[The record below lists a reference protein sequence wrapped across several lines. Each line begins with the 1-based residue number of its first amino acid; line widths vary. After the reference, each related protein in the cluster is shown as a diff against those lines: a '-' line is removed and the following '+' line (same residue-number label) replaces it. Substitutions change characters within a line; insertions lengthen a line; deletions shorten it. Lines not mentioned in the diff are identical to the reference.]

1 MNIILKTDI
10 AGLGYKND
18 TVTVKP
24 GYGRN
29 YLIPQGF
36 AIMATDS
43 NKKIV
48 AENIRQAAH
57 KAEKIKTEAQ
67 AIAEGIGDMT
77 LTIPAKAGDSGKIF
91 GRVTNTQVADALR
104 EKGFDIDRKKITVDD
119 VKNLGSYEA
128 SLDLHKDVKHKV
140 KFEVVAAYYSAGLC
154 SLLSPQKKT
163 RPGLVVAI
171 TKPGR
176 WFSLRSTPYSAIPS
190 KALFS
195 DQFENVLP
203 DSIG

>member
-18 TVTVKP
+18 TVIVKP

-36 AIMATDS
+36 AMMATDS

-67 AIAEGIGDMT
+67 TIAEGIGTMT

-91 GRVTNTQVADALR
+91 GRVTNTQVAEALR
-104 EKGFDIDRKKITVDD
+104 EKGFDIDRKKITVEDI
-119 VKNLGSYEA
+119 KTLGTYEA

-140 KFEVVAAYYSAGLC
+140 KFEVVAA
-154 SLLSPQKKT
+154 
-163 RPGLVVAI
+163 
-171 TKPGR
+171 
-176 WFSLRSTPYSAIPS
+176 
-190 KALFS
+190 
-195 DQFENVLP
+195 E
-203 DSIG
+203 